1 MSRLNLKFRTMFWV
15 AAALV
20 LAALLVFAFRPR
32 PVLVDIGEITRGPL
46 TVAVRDEARTRAR
59 DVYVVSAPVSG
70 RLLRVGN
77 RAGER
82 VEAGAVMAIIQPA
95 PATFVDERS
104 RQEIQA
110 GVRSAEA
117 ALALARAELEGAEL
131 EGAEAR
137 LAHARLEADR
147 TETLF
152 AASVASRSALDRARL
167 DVRTAAAAFGNA
179 RAGVGVRQAALEAA
193 RVRLIEPAAASPG
206 GRTVTIRAPVAG
218 RVLRVL
224 QESESVVA
232 QGAPVMELGDPRD
245 LEVVAELLSSDA
257 ARISAGASAV
267 IDAWGNGP
275 AVRGRVRQ
283 VEPYGFLKVS
293 ALGVEEQR
301 VNVIID
307 PVDPPAAWA
316 AVGHGY
322 RVEAAVTIWQREAVI
337 RTPVSALFRHQGQWA
352 VFKVEDGRA
361 RLQRVEIGQNNGE
374 YAEVRAG
381 LKSGDRVV
389 LHPGQSISDGIAIRV
404 RPLSPGRE

>member
-1 MSRLNLKFRTMFWV
+1 MKTNRFNLKFRTLFWV
-15 AAALV
+15 AAALA
-20 LAALLVFAFRPR
+20 LAVLLVFAFRPR
-32 PVLVDIGEITRGPL
+32 PVMVDIGEVTRGPL

-82 VEAGAVMAIIQPA
+82 VEAGTVIAVIQPA

-117 ALALARAELEGAEL
+117 ALALARAELEGV
-131 EGAEAR
+131 EAR
-137 LAHARLEADR
+137 LAYARIEADR

-152 AASVASRSALDRARL
+152 AADVASRSALDRARL
-167 DVRTAAAAFGNA
+167 DVRTAAAAVGNA
-179 RAGVGVRQAALEAA
+179 RAGVAVRQAALEAA
-193 RVRLIEPAAASPG
+193 RVRLIEPAAAASG
-206 GRTVTIRAPVAG
+206 RRTVTIRAPVAG

-232 QGAPVMELGDPRD
+232 QGAPVMEIGDPGD

-257 ARISAGASAV
+257 TRISAGAPAV
-267 IDAWGNGP
+267 IDAWGEGP
-275 AVRGRVRQ
+275 ALQGRVRQ

-322 RVEAAVTIWQREAVI
+322 RVEAAVTVWRAEAVL
-337 RTPVSALFRHQGQWA
+337 RTPVAALFRHQGQWA
-352 VFKVEDGRA
+352 VFKVEGNRA
-361 RLQRVEIGQNNGE
+361 HLQRVEIGHNNGE
-374 YAEVRAG
+374 LAEVRAG
-381 LKSGDRVV
+381 LKPGERVV
-389 LHPGQSISDGIAIRV
+389 VHPGQSIADGVSVRV
-404 RPLSPGRE
+404 RSSSPNRE

>member
-1 MSRLNLKFRTMFWV
+1 MKIAGFDVKFRTLFWAV
-15 AAALV
+15 AALALAV
-20 LAALLVFAFRPR
+20 LLIFAFRPR

-59 DVYVVSAPVSG
+59 NVYVVSAPVSG
-70 RLLRVGN
+70 RLLRIGN

-82 VEAGAVMAIIQPA
+82 VAAGEVIAIIQPA

-117 ALALARAELEGAEL
+117 ALALARAELEGAE
-131 EGAEAR
+131 AR
-137 LAHARLEADR
+137 LAHARLEAGR

-152 AASVASRSALDRARL
+152 AASVASQSALDRARL
-167 DVRTAAAAFGNA
+167 DVRTAVAAAENA

-193 RVRLIEPAAASPG
+193 RVRLIEPAASTAG
-206 GRTVTIRAPVAG
+206 GRAVTIRAPVSG

-232 QGAPVMELGDPRD
+232 QGAPVMEIGDPGD

-257 ARISAGASAV
+257 ARISEGAPAV
-267 IDAWGNGP
+267 IDAWGEGP
-275 AVRGRVRQ
+275 ALRGRVRQ

-322 RVEAAVTIWQREAVI
+322 RVEAAVTVWSAKAVV

-352 VFKVEDGRA
+352 VFKVEGGRA
-361 RLQRVEIGQNNGE
+361 RLRRVEIGQNNGE
-374 YAEVRAG
+374 FAEVRAG
-381 LKSGDRVV
+381 LQPGERVV
-389 LHPGQSISDGIAIRV
+389 LHPGQSIADGSAVRV
-404 RPLSPGRE
+404 RSSAPGEG

>member
-1 MSRLNLKFRTMFWV
+1 MKINQFKLSFRTLFWL
-15 AAALV
+15 AAALA

-32 PVLVDIGEITRGPL
+32 PVLVDLGEISRGPL

-82 VEAGAVMAIIQPA
+82 VEAGAVIAVIQPA
-95 PATFVDERS
+95 PATFVDDRS
-104 RQEIQA
+104 RQEIRA

-117 ALALARAELEGAEL
+117 ALALARAELEGAE
-131 EGAEAR
+131 AR
-137 LAHARLEADR
+137 LAYARLEADR

-152 AASVASRSALDRARL
+152 AADVASRSALDRARL
-167 DVRTAAAAFGNA
+167 DVRAAAAAVSNA

-193 RVRLIEPAAASPG
+193 RVRLIEPAVGSSA
-206 GRTVTIRAPVAG
+206 RTVTIRAPVAG

-232 QGAPVMELGDPRD
+232 QGAPVMEIGDPGD

-257 ARISAGASAV
+257 ARISADAPAV
-267 IDAWGNGP
+267 IEAWGEGP
-275 AVRGRVRQ
+275 ALRGRVRL

-307 PVDPPAAWA
+307 PVNPPAAWA

-322 RVEAAVTIWQREAVI
+322 RVEAAVTVWSAEAVV
-337 RTPVSALFRHQGQWA
+337 RTPVAALFRHQGQWA
-352 VFKVEDGRA
+352 VFRIEDGHA
-361 RLQRVEIGQNNGE
+361 RLQQVEVGQNNGDL
-374 YAEVRAG
+374 AEVRAG
-381 LKSGDRVV
+381 LAPGERVV
-389 LHPGQSISDGIAIRV
+389 LHPGQSVADGVAVRV
-404 RPLSPGRE
+404 RSTAHEG

>member
-1 MSRLNLKFRTMFWV
+1 MKISRFDIRFRTLFWV
-15 AAALV
+15 AAALA
-20 LAALLVFAFRPR
+20 LATLLVLAFRPR
-32 PVLVDIGEITRGPL
+32 PVPADIGEITRGPL

-59 DVYVVSAPVSG
+59 NVYVVSAPVSG

-82 VEAGAVMAIIQPA
+82 VVAGAVIAIIQPA

-104 RQEIQA
+104 RGEIQA

-117 ALALARAELEGAEL
+117 ALALARAELEGAE
-131 EGAEAR
+131 AR
-137 LAHARLEADR
+137 LAHARLEAGR

-152 AASVASRSALDRARL
+152 ATSVVSQSALDRARL
-167 DVRTAAAAFGNA
+167 EVRTAAAAVGNA
-179 RAGVGVRQAALEAA
+179 HAGVGVRQAGLEAA
-193 RVRLIEPAAASPG
+193 RVRLNEPAAGSST
-206 GRTVTIRAPVAG
+206 RSVTIRAPVGG

-224 QESESVVA
+224 QESESVIG
-232 QGAPVMELGDPRD
+232 QGAPVMEIGDPGD

-257 ARISAGASAV
+257 ARISAGAAAV
-267 IDAWGNGP
+267 IDAWGDGP

-307 PVDPPAAWA
+307 PVAPPAAWA

-322 RVEAAVTIWQREAVI
+322 RVEAAVTVWRAEAVL

-352 VFKVEDGRA
+352 VFKVQGNRA
-361 RLQRVEIGQNNGE
+361 HLQRVGIGHNNGE
-374 YAEVRAG
+374 LAEVRAG
-381 LKSGDRVV
+381 LKPGERVV
-389 LHPGQSISDGIAIRV
+389 LHPGQSIADGVAVRIRTST
-404 RPLSPGRE
+404 PNRE

>member
-1 MSRLNLKFRTMFWV
+1 MKINRFDLKFRMLFWV
-15 AAALV
+15 IAALV

-32 PVLVDIGEITRGPL
+32 PVMADLGEISRGPL

-59 DVYVVSAPVSG
+59 DIYVVSAPVSG

-82 VEAGAVMAIIQPA
+82 VEAGAVIAIIQPA

-117 ALALARAELEGAEL
+117 ALALARAELD
-131 EGAEAR
+131 GAEAR
-137 LAHARLEADR
+137 LAHARLEAAR
-147 TETLF
+147 TETLL
-152 AASVASRSALDRARL
+152 AANVASRAAMDRARL
-167 DVRTAAAAFGNA
+167 EVRTAEAAVGNA
-179 RAGVGVRQAALEAA
+179 RAGVGVRQASLEAA
-193 RVRLIEPAAASPG
+193 RIRLIEPAAAGAG

-218 RVLRVL
+218 RILRVL
-224 QESESVVA
+224 QESESVVG
-232 QGAPVMELGDPRD
+232 QDAPVLEIGDPGE

-257 ARISAGASAV
+257 ARIAEGAPAL
-267 IDAWGNGP
+267 IDAWGDGP
-275 AVRGRVRQ
+275 AVRGRVRL

-322 RVEAAVTIWQREAVI
+322 RVEAAVTVWRGAAVI
-337 RTPVSALFRHQGQWA
+337 RTPVAALFRHQGQWA
-352 VFKVEDGRA
+352 VFKIEGGRA
-361 RLQRVEIGQNNGE
+361 RLQRVEIGQANGE
-374 YAEVRAG
+374 AAEVRSG
-381 LKSGDRVV
+381 LTPGDQVV
-389 LHPGQSISDGIAIRV
+389 LHPGQSVTDGVRIRARSSSV
-404 RPLSPGRE
+404 E

>member
-1 MSRLNLKFRTMFWV
+1 VKTNRFNLKFRTLFWV
-15 AAALV
+15 AAALA
-20 LAALLVFAFRPR
+20 LAVLLVFAFRPR
-32 PVLVDIGEITRGPL
+32 PVMVDIGEVTRGPL

-82 VEAGAVMAIIQPA
+82 VEAGTVIAVIQPA

-117 ALALARAELEGAEL
+117 ALALARAELEGV
-131 EGAEAR
+131 EAR
-137 LAHARLEADR
+137 LAYARIEADR

-152 AASVASRSALDRARL
+152 AADVASRSALDRARL
-167 DVRTAAAAFGNA
+167 DVRTAAAAVGNA
-179 RAGVGVRQAALEAA
+179 RAGVAVRQAALEAA
-193 RVRLIEPAAASPG
+193 RVRLIEPAAAASG
-206 GRTVTIRAPVAG
+206 RRTVTIRAPVAG

-232 QGAPVMELGDPRD
+232 QGAPVMEIGDPGD

-257 ARISAGASAV
+257 TRISAGAPAV
-267 IDAWGNGP
+267 IDAWGEGP
-275 AVRGRVRQ
+275 ALQGRVRQ

-322 RVEAAVTIWQREAVI
+322 RVEAAVTVWRAEAVL
-337 RTPVSALFRHQGQWA
+337 RTPVAALFRHQGQWA
-352 VFKVEDGRA
+352 VFKVEGNRA
-361 RLQRVEIGQNNGE
+361 HLQRVEIGHNNGE
-374 YAEVRAG
+374 LAEVRAG
-381 LKSGDRVV
+381 LKPGERVV
-389 LHPGQSISDGIAIRV
+389 VHPGQSIADGVSVRV
-404 RPLSPGRE
+404 RSSSPNRE

>member
-1 MSRLNLKFRTMFWV
+1 MKINRFDLKFRTLFW
-15 AAALV
+15 AAVV
-20 LAALLVFAFRPR
+20 LALSALLIFAFRPR
-32 PVLVDIGEITRGPL
+32 AVLVDLGEISRGPL

-70 RLLRVGN
+70 RLLRIGN

-82 VEAGAVMAIIQPA
+82 VEAGAVIAIIQPA
-95 PATFVDERS
+95 PPTLVDERS
-104 RQEIQA
+104 RQELQA
-110 GVRSAEA
+110 GIRSAEA
-117 ALALARAELEGAEL
+117 ALALARAEL

-167 DVRTAAAAFGNA
+167 DVRTAVAAEGNA

-193 RVRLIEPAAASPG
+193 RARLMEPVAAGGG
-206 GRTVTIRAPVAG
+206 GRPVAIRAPATG

-224 QESESVVA
+224 QESEGVVA
-232 QGAPVMELGDPRD
+232 QGAPVMEIGDPGA

-257 ARISAGASAV
+257 AQVVPGAAAA
-267 IDAWGNGP
+267 IDAWGRGP
-275 AVRGRVRQ
+275 TVRGRVRL
-283 VEPYGFLKVS
+283 VEPYGFLKIS

-322 RVEAAVTIWQREAVI
+322 RVEAAVTVWRSAAAV
-337 RTPVSALFRHQGQWA
+337 RTPVGALFRHRGRWA
-352 VFKVEDGRA
+352 VFKVEKGRV
-361 RLQRVEIGQNNGE
+361 RLQPVEIGQNNGDL
-374 YAEVRAG
+374 AEVRAG
-381 LKSGDRVV
+381 LRPGDRVV
-389 LHPGQSISDGIAIRV
+389 LHPSASIVDGARV
-404 RPLSPGRE
+404 RPRPGDG

>member
-1 MSRLNLKFRTMFWV
+1 MKVSRFNLKFRTLFWV
-15 AAALV
+15 VAALA
-20 LAALLVFAFRPR
+20 LAALLVFAFRPQ
-32 PVLVDIGEITRGPL
+32 PVLVDVGEVSRGGL
-46 TVAVRDEARTRAR
+46 TVVVRDEARTRSR
-59 DVYVVSAPVSG
+59 NVYVVSAPVSG

-82 VEAGAVMAIIQPA
+82 VEAGAVIAVIQPA
-95 PATFVDERS
+95 PAIFVDERS

-117 ALALARAELEGAEL
+117 AVALARAELD
-131 EGAEAR
+131 GAEAR
-137 LAHARLEADR
+137 LAHARLEAER

-152 AASVASRSALDRARL
+152 AADVASQSALERARL
-167 DVRTAAAAFGNA
+167 DVQTAAAAVGNA

-193 RVRLIEPAAASPG
+193 RARLLEPGATGSGA
-206 GRTVTIRAPVAG
+206 RTVVIRAPAAG

-224 QESESVVA
+224 QESESVIA
-232 QGAPVMELGDPRD
+232 QGAPLMEIGDPRD

-257 ARISAGASAV
+257 ARISEGAPAM
-267 IDAWGNGP
+267 IDAWGDGP
-275 AVRGRVRQ
+275 ALRGRVRQ

-322 RVEAAVTIWQREAVI
+322 RVEAAVTVWTAEAVV
-337 RTPVSALFRHQGQWA
+337 RAPVAALFRNRGQWA
-352 VFKVEDGRA
+352 VFRVEDGRA
-361 RLQRVEIGQNNGE
+361 RLQRVEIGQNNGDL
-374 YAEVRAG
+374 AEVRAG
-381 LKSGDRVV
+381 LKAGERVV
-389 LHPGQSISDGIAIRV
+389 LHPGQAISDGSRIRA
-404 RPLSPGRE
+404 RPQD

>member
-1 MSRLNLKFRTMFWV
+1 MKISRFNLKFRTLFWV
-15 AAALV
+15 AVALA

-32 PVLVDIGEITRGPL
+32 PVLVDLGEISRGPL
-46 TVAVRDEARTRAR
+46 TVSVRDEARTRAR

-82 VEAGAVMAIIQPA
+82 VEAGAVIAIIEPA

-104 RQEIQA
+104 RLEIQA

-117 ALALARAELEGAEL
+117 TLALARAELES
-131 EGAEAR
+131 AEAR
-137 LAHARLEADR
+137 LAYARIEADR

-152 AASVASRSALDRARL
+152 AASVASQSALDRARL
-167 DVRTAAAAFGNA
+167 DVRTAAAAAGNA

-193 RVRLIEPAAASPG
+193 RVRLIEPAAASSG

-224 QESESVVA
+224 QESESVIA
-232 QGAPVMELGDPRD
+232 QGAPVLEIGDPRD

-257 ARISAGASAV
+257 ARIVAGAPAV
-267 IDAWGNGP
+267 IDAWGDGP
-275 AVRGRVRQ
+275 PLRGRVRQ

-301 VNVIID
+301 VRVIID
-307 PVDPPAAWA
+307 LVDPPAAWS

-322 RVEAAVTIWQREAVI
+322 RVEAAVIVWTGEAVV
-337 RTPVSALFRHQGQWA
+337 RVPAAALFRDRGRWA
-352 VFKVEDGRA
+352 VFRVEGGRA
-361 RLQRVEIGQNNGE
+361 RLRRVEIGQNNGQL
-374 YAEVRAG
+374 AEVRSG
-381 LKSGDRVV
+381 LKPGDRVV
-389 LHPGQSISDGIAIRV
+389 LHPGQSVSDGGALRV
-404 RPLSPGRE
+404 RPS

>member
-1 MSRLNLKFRTMFWV
+1 MKIPRLSLNFRTLFWV
-15 AAALV
+15 AAALA
-20 LAALLVFAFRPR
+20 LAALLVFAFRPQ
-32 PVLVDIGEITRGPL
+32 PVLADLGEISRGPL
-46 TVAVRDEARTRAR
+46 TVAVRDEARTRVR
-59 DVYVVSAPVSG
+59 DIYVVSAPVSG
-70 RLLRVGN
+70 RLLRIGN

-82 VEAGAVMAIIQPA
+82 IEAGAVIAIIQPA

-117 ALALARAELEGAEL
+117 ALALARAELD
-131 EGAEAR
+131 GAEAR
-137 LAHARLEADR
+137 LAHARIEAGR

-152 AASVASRSALDRARL
+152 AATVASQSALDRARL
-167 DVRTAAAAFGNA
+167 DVRTADAAVGNA

-193 RVRLIEPAAASPG
+193 RVRLIEPAAASAG
-206 GRTVTIRAPVAG
+206 GRAVTIRAPVAG

-232 QGAPVMELGDPRD
+232 QGAPVMEIGDPRD

-257 ARISAGASAV
+257 SRIVVGAPAV
-267 IDAWGNGP
+267 IDAWGDGP
-275 AVRGRVRQ
+275 ALQGRVRQ

-307 PVDPPAAWA
+307 PIEPPAAWA

-322 RVEAAVTIWQREAVI
+322 RVEAAVTIWREEAVV
-337 RTPVSALFRHQGQWA
+337 RAPVSALFRHQGQWA
-352 VFKVEDGRA
+352 VFRVERGRA
-361 RLQRVEIGQNNGE
+361 RLRRVEIGQNNGE
-374 YAEVRAG
+374 LAEVRSG
-381 LKSGDRVV
+381 LSPGDRVV
-389 LHPGQSISDGIAIRV
+389 LHPGQSVSNGVRIRV
-404 RPLSPGRE
+404 RSSSPGGG